1 MLKSILRKLPLFL
14 ANTVIAITLLCLFSW
29 LVRETTKGKQWV
41 PHNVSRTVTYFS
53 TLPDRLLV
61 AKAAVERL
69 PLVFI
74 PSPED
79 FEPVNTLEEDVKVL
93 ISYATA
99 NWKRKIVIK
108 NLKTGEELKS
118 WNVDRLANPHNRIMH
133 SLMLPDS
140 SLIYSLNGVTGI
152 IKIDKNSER
161 LWKQDTIAHH
171 HAINMGADNTF
182 WANTYNKDKGEHIY
196 YGAQFSI
203 DGREFPFIDNTITQ
217 FDATTGRI
225 LFHKSVTEILIEND
239 LTHLLIK
246 SDSPG
251 DPLHI
256 NDIQPVL
263 KSSPFMEKGDVFISS
278 RTSSWIMHYRPSTG
292 EVVELIEGPFI
303 SQHDVDIESD
313 STIIFFN
320 NGGQTLKGER
330 PDAHRLADE
339 LLVVDEQFSGVLR
352 YYLKSDR
359 FEPIYP
365 ELFAQNEIFSFTE
378 SLVDA
383 VPGGG
388 YYIEEQNSSVLWILK
403 DGEVKY
409 KNILPSQHEG
419 HHHLANW
426 GRVMP

>member
-1 MLKSILRKLPLFL
+1 MKSILRKLPLYL
-14 ANTVIAITLLCLFSW
+14 ANLVIGLTLLSLFGW
-29 LVRETTKGKQWV
+29 LVRESAKGKQWV
-41 PHNVSRTVTYFS
+41 PHNVSRSITFFT
-53 TLPDRLLV
+53 TLPDRLV
-61 AKAAVERL
+61 IAKEAVERL
-69 PLVFI
+69 PLIYV

-79 FEPVNTLEEDVKVL
+79 FEPVNKLEEDVNVL
-93 ISYATA
+93 LSYGDA
-99 NWKRKIVIK
+99 NWKRTIAIM
-108 NLKTGEELKS
+108 NLRTGEELKT
-118 WNVDRLANPHNRIMH
+118 WHVDRLANPHNRIMH

-140 SLIYSLNGVTGI
+140 SLIYSLNGVTGL

-171 HAINMGADNTF
+171 HAINMGANGTF
-182 WANTYNKDKGEHIY
+182 WANTYAKDKGEHIY
-196 YGAQFSI
+196 YGAKFSI

-217 FDATTGRI
+217 FDAETGRI
-225 LFHKSVTEILIEND
+225 LYHKSVTEILIEND

-263 KSSPFMEKGDVFISS
+263 TDSDHMKVGDVFISS

-292 EVVELIEGPFI
+292 EVIELIEGPFM

-330 PDAHRLADE
+330 PDQHRLAND
-339 LLVVDEQFSGVLR
+339 LIVVDEQYSGIQR
-352 YYLKSDR
+352 YYLQTGT
-359 FEPIYP
+359 FERIEQPV
-365 ELFAQNEIFSFTE
+365 FNENQIFSFTE
-378 SLVDA
+378 SLVDEL
-383 VPGGG
+383 PGGG
-388 YYIEEQNSSVLWILK
+388 YFIEEQNSSVLWVVR
-403 DGEVKY
+403 DGEVLY
-409 KNILPSQHEG
+409 KNILASQHDG

-426 GRVMP
+426 GRLMP